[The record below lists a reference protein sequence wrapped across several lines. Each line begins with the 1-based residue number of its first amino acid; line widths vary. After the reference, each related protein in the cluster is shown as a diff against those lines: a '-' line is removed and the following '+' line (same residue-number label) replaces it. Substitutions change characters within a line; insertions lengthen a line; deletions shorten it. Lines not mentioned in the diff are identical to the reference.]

1 MEEYLKVG
9 ERSLDITRAFNAR
22 ENLNRKDDYL
32 PKRIMEPL
40 PDGTFAGKP
49 FTQEML
55 DTLLDNFYELRGWDK
70 KTGIPTK
77 SKLEAEGLD
86 YVAQELDKLGKLP
99 Q

>member
-1 MEEYLKVG
+1 
-9 ERSLDITRAFNAR
+9 
-22 ENLNRKDDYL
+22 
-32 PKRIMEPL
+32 
-40 PDGTFAGKP
+40 
-49 FTQEML
+49 ML

-99 Q
+99 R